1 MFGVL
6 QKVDTK
12 QYWKIPG
19 IRNDLQPSTA
29 CQRVFVTGTKIANP
43 TDLPPTLTTSRKN
56 MFFCQGWHTRWTRLH
71 KSIIQH
77 AV

>member
-29 CQRVFVTGTKIANP
+29 CQCVFVTGTKIANP
-43 TDLPPTLTTSRKN
+43 LDLPQTLTIGHKN
-56 MFFCQGWHTRWTRLH
+56 MFFSQAWHTGWTRLH
-71 KSIIQH
+71 KRVIQH